1 MKISARD
8 LDAIMRKSVGTR
20 ELDEDEKVVQSY
32 TAPLKDF
39 KPVSAKKIASRP
51 KSFVKTKSGKYT
63 PAKSAPMRSPEAATS
78 SPRRSI
84 AKGISPSREAL
95 KTTKKAPYKNTK
107 LVSTRGG
114 GPEPKISEIPSPV
127 RVSKRNPS
135 KARVRG
141 GAVTKVPADDIESK
155 LSSITDSASKKVK
168 EVGDVYSSIGR
179 SAARMAKNPSQT
191 AKRAGKA
198 LKDVGQDYR
207 FAGKEAKRALRGVGD
222 QYEYGYRKLKNI
234 GRSFLSGF
242 KDTKKSFTD
251 INEFNINQV
260 RNSDLNK
267 SINEVRKYAAMIS
280 DNKMNLKDALDKLP
294 NNMRDDLFSELR
306 KIRGSKK

>member
-63 PAKSAPMRSPEAATS
+63 PAKSAPMRYLQSSGS
-78 SPRRSI
+78 SPRRGI
-84 AKGISPSREAL
+84 AKGI
-95 KTTKKAPYKNTK
+95 
-107 LVSTRGG
+107 
-114 GPEPKISEIPSPV
+114 
-127 RVSKRNPS
+127 
-135 KARVRG
+135 
-141 GAVTKVPADDIESK
+141 
-155 LSSITDSASKKVK
+155 
-168 EVGDVYSSIGR
+168 
-179 SAARMAKNPSQT
+179 
-191 AKRAGKA
+191 
-198 LKDVGQDYR
+198 
-207 FAGKEAKRALRGVGD
+207 
-222 QYEYGYRKLKNI
+222 
-234 GRSFLSGF
+234 
-242 KDTKKSFTD
+242 KKSFSD
-251 INEFNINQV
+251 INEFSIKQF
-260 RNSDLNK
+260 RNSNLSK

-294 NNMRDDLFSELR
+294 NDMRDDLFSELR